1 MAETIVA
8 VPAAELDRLI
18 YVAIAGARDDA
29 ETDLLAG
36 LARYVVERQPE
47 VSAAVLRSAIMELRD
62 AIDAHRPARANDLAR
77 NSSLLMSRLLTR
89 VVPVL
94 VTPLVREAARDYTRA
109 FFRSHRAGTA
119 LRRQVAPLDL
129 QFDQFGQ
136 VERFRR
142 EIWREL
148 YDQARAGAAVA
159 EAVDSGPIA
168 ESLGVQ
174 TTQHAVA
181 MLDVTGLEPLRQ
193 FVLDRIQPDG
203 GIIVARQDLDDMLA
217 SGGATMTGLA
227 GEYAANMRM
236 LNTAQQDNEEG
247 TGTPEPLPDPE
258 EDSDFEK
265 AIKEAE
271 KKQKELD
278 EILDK
283 AAKGVKGV
291 FGALSY
297 AATLF
302 GDDDLATSIDEYATI
317 LAKMVSATRDF
328 AEAAISVAKA
338 IEKLDEVTFDQILLG
353 AGIGFN
359 VAIIAVAI
367 RLSGLLGKSK
377 PPTQVILEQLQ
388 EIRKQI
394 VALRDEMRVR
404 FDRIEKRL
412 NKMYLG
418 LLDQLA
424 EMDFDLG
431 QIEGNVDELQVA
443 LYDLHAELQRL
454 ATDLHAFLEAANRRD
469 LIEAINGSLGF
480 RERTGEDLSLED
492 FRDGR
497 DRVLQ
502 LGQRPRQGCAAGRP
516 GRARLHRRRHP
527 RRGHR
532 AAAGDE
538 RQLPARVPGRAARAP
553 AAVRGADGQP
563 VRLDRRGGGVRATAR
578 GVAGPDGVG
587 GPGTGT
593 RRGRRGA
600 RQQPVQDHRLRRP
613 VRRTRRA
620 LPGLVG
626 HAAGGDRRVR
636 GRVPGRRGRPAA
648 RASTCSVASTRSRR
662 GTRWTPASTTCGVV
676 TVARST
682 SRTTRSR
689 CRRVSVGFDYSA
701 LRPLMIASNLS
712 GSKIVGIATGLS
724 ELTSCVSARWDVQE
738 VGTGPGPNVRVVYRL
753 HFTVNI
759 RYGSTLVFQHAYETA
774 ETMQLLVPRTQFE
787 NGTFDPAS
795 RQDPHALLVGTKNLW
810 AKIDTF
816 PATHGVLNA
825 SAIAATAALVQAKL
839 VLLQRA
845 FYAQVSQRF
854 VRAGDPIQR
863 AGQVLD
869 GSKLIWQAYVTAG
882 LPLRIEANETLRSL
896 LYGSDA
902 ILSGSDAEGAD
913 SLLDDVQDLYA
924 FFSGRTEDPPADNI
938 AARITTLALDR
949 AGRLTDL
956 LAEIVRDIERDRR
969 ARAAG
974 RLRAD
979 PAAVAAAHGLIGADG
994 RPLDK
999 LRARMRRAGGG
1010 AVFAHNGR
1018 KASIRP
1024 NLGRLRAQRTRWLF
1038 AQFGNPPQC

>member
-1 MAETIVA
+1 MADVIAETPAPAGRIWAGLAALFSDHNLPNRKGPAVAETIVT

-18 YVAIAGARDDA
+18 YVAIAGAQDDA

-36 LARYVVERQPE
+36 LARSVVDRHPD
-47 VSAAVLRSAIMELRD
+47 VSAAVLRSAIVELRD
-62 AIDAHRPARANDLAR
+62 AIVDAPAGPGERTCAEQLVADEPAAHPGRPRADH
-77 NSSLLMSRLLTR
+77 
-89 VVPVL
+89 
-94 VTPLVREAARDYTRA
+94 AAGAGGGRDYTRA

-129 QFDQFGQ
+129 QFDRFGQ

-142 EIWREL
+142 ETWRAL
-148 YDQARAGAAVA
+148 YDQARAQPAVA
-159 EAVDSGPIA
+159 EAVDSSPIA
-168 ESLGVQ
+168 ETLGVQ

-181 MLDVTGLEPLRQ
+181 MLDVAELEPLRQ

-217 SGGATMTGLA
+217 SGGATMTELA
-227 GEYAANMRM
+227 DGYAANLRL

-247 TGTPEPLPDPE
+247 TGTPEPLPDPDP
-258 EDSDFEK
+258 DSEFEK
-265 AIKEAE
+265 AIKKAE
-271 KKQKELD
+271 KMQKELD
-278 EILDK
+278 EILEK

-377 PPTQVILEQLQ
+377 PPTQVILEQLK

-454 ATDLHAFLEAANRRD
+454 ATDVHAFLEAANRRD

-492 FRDGR
+492 VPGGGE
-497 DRVLQ
+497 RVLQ

-516 GRARLHRRRHP
+516 GRSRLHRRRHP

-532 AAAGDE
+532 AAAGDQ

-553 AAVRGADGQP
+553 AAVRGPDGQP

-578 GVAGPDGVG
+578 GVAGSDGVG
-587 GPGTGT
+587 GPRRGT
-593 RRGRRGA
+593 RRGRRVA
-600 RQQPVQDHRLRRP
+600 RQQPVQDHRLRRRCSP
-613 VRRTRRA
+613 GSPSTTWPRWPPSRRRSPTSRRSSGSTRTS
-620 LPGLVG
+620 GC
-626 HAAGGDRRVR
+626 AG
-636 GRVPGRRGRPAA
+636 
-648 RASTCSVASTRSRR
+648 STCSAAWIRSRR
-662 GTRWTPASTTCGVV
+662 GTRWTPASTNCGAA
-676 TVARST
+676 TAARST
-682 SRTTRSR
+682 SRTTPSR
-689 CRRVSVGFDYSA
+689 CRRASGASTT
-701 LRPLMIASNLS
+701 RP
-712 GSKIVGIATGLS
+712 
-724 ELTSCVSARWDVQE
+724 C
-738 VGTGPGPNVRVVYRL
+738 
-753 HFTVNI
+753 
-759 RYGSTLVFQHAYETA
+759 
-774 ETMQLLVPRTQFE
+774 
-787 NGTFDPAS
+787 
-795 RQDPHALLVGTKNLW
+795 
-810 AKIDTF
+810 
-816 PATHGVLNA
+816 
-825 SAIAATAALVQAKL
+825 
-839 VLLQRA
+839 
-845 FYAQVSQRF
+845 
-854 VRAGDPIQR
+854 
-863 AGQVLD
+863 
-869 GSKLIWQAYVTAG
+869 
-882 LPLRIEANETLRSL
+882 
-896 LYGSDA
+896 
-902 ILSGSDAEGAD
+902 
-913 SLLDDVQDLYA
+913 
-924 FFSGRTEDPPADNI
+924 GR
-938 AARITTLALDR
+938 
-949 AGRLTDL
+949 
-956 LAEIVRDIERDRR
+956 
-969 ARAAG
+969 
-974 RLRAD
+974 
-979 PAAVAAAHGLIGADG
+979 
-994 RPLDK
+994 
-999 LRARMRRAGGG
+999 
-1010 AVFAHNGR
+1010 
-1018 KASIRP
+1018 
-1024 NLGRLRAQRTRWLF
+1024 
-1038 AQFGNPPQC
+1038 